1 MTVVRRHS
9 FLGNE
14 RFAVVKLLGSVDL
27 CRMPCWSGQSGR
39 PSSVDFIDSLVVP
52 RIQPVNGTFS
62 PIELDYADISRW
74 NLFGCVAT
82 INSRLFSDQTLRQ
95 Q

>member
-1 MTVVRRHS
+1 MTVVRRLS
-9 FLGNE
+9 VFGNE
-14 RFAVVKLLGSVDL
+14 QFAAVKLLGSVDL
-27 CRMPCWSGQSGR
+27 CRMPCWSSHSGR
-39 PSSVDFIDSLVVP
+39 PSSVDFINSLVVP

-74 NLFGCVAT
+74 NLFKCVAT
-82 INSRLFSDQTLRQ
+82 IYSRRFSEQTLPQ